1 MIKELTKLRES
12 ELGFTLIEVMVV
24 IIMVGILAAIA
35 VPIYTGYVYRARA
48 SEGVTT
54 LGAIKTYMV
63 ERRNATAEWP
73 SQQNILD
80 EFDYFRELY
89 YFDKRPINIKVIY
102 GAGVKGNRVAI
113 NMITSSNFGLPTGTT
128 LDLQVD
134 IDWAGVEANQGW
146 SGDIRDKYARHLREC
161 TSPLT

>member
-35 VPIYTGYVYRARA
+35 VPIYSGYVYRARA

-54 LGAIKTYMV
+54 LGAIKTFMI
-63 ERRNATAEWP
+63 ERRNATNEWP
-73 SQQNILD
+73 EIAQLLI
-80 EFDYFRELY
+80 EFNDFRELY
-89 YFDKRPINIKVIY
+89 YFEKPPNITITY
-102 GAGVKGNRVAI
+102 GTDRFGNRVAVK
-113 NMITSSNFGLPTGTT
+113 MITSSNFGLGTGATP
-128 LDLQVD
+128 LDLQIN

-146 SGDIRDKYARHLREC
+146 NGLIRERYARHLPVC
-161 TSPLT
+161 SNPL